1 MTTSLAGLPDL
12 EIAAVEAA
20 LAAVR
25 AAVLH
30 APRQSGQEGAGFGV
44 DVSL

>member
-1 MTTSLAGLPDL
+1 MTASRTALPDL

-20 LAAVR
+20 FAAVR

-30 APRQSGQEGAGFGV
+30 APRQSGQERAGFGV
-44 DVSL
+44 DMSL